1 MNSTKALFDIDSII
15 TQLNKEISYIQYGD
29 HPNELYEPIRYL
41 MALNGKRLRPLLV
54 ILGNYLFS
62 DTYLN
67 DLKPAIAVEVF
78 HNFTLMHDDI
88 MDNAPL
94 RRGMPTVHE
103 KWNNNIAI
111 LSGDVM
117 LVQAYDLFLNLP
129 PEQLCKVLIA
139 FNKCAAEVCEGQQ
152 TDMNFEKRELVSEKE
167 YLEMIRQKTAVL
179 LGFSLKLGGIMANAE
194 QKELDLLQQLGENI
208 GIGFQLKDDLL
219 DVFGEKNKTGKQ
231 IGGDIIAN
239 KKTFLL
245 IEAIEKANSEELKSL
260 NHWLSLQEFD
270 KDEKVNAITSIYE
283 QLNIKF
289 ITENKIKD
297 FFGKGYDC
305 LYQLNANASKK
316 EYLKNFIEKLIGRD
330 S

>member
-1 MNSTKALFDIDSII
+1 MNSTKALFDVESII
-15 TQLNKEISYIQYGD
+15 TQLNKEISLLQYGD
-29 HPNELYEPIRYL
+29 QPNELYEPIRYL

-117 LVQAYDLFLNLP
+117 LVQAYELFLNLP
-129 PEQLCKVLIA
+129 SNQLRKVLIA

-179 LGFSLKLGGIMANAE
+179 LGFSLKLGGIIGNAE
-194 QKELDLLQQLGENI
+194 QKELDLLQHLGENI

-245 IEAIEKANSEELKSL
+245 IQAIEKANPEELKNL
-260 NHWLSLQEFD
+260 NHWLSIKNFD
-270 KDEKVNAITSIYE
+270 NDEKVSAITIIYE
-283 QLNIKF
+283 QLNIKS
-289 ITENKIKD
+289 ITGNKINEYFNKA
-297 FFGKGYDC
+297 YHC
-305 LYQLNANASKK
+305 LDELNADTNKK
-316 EYLKNFIEKLIGRD
+316 KYLKSFIEKLIGRD